1 MMENLMI
8 FVLGFEYEMTVVEE
22 KEEII
27 SENVLKI
34 SVMKNHKS
42 SRNGN
47 YKILQKTFFMKYY

>member
-8 FVLGFEYEMTVVEE
+8 FVLGFEYKMTEE